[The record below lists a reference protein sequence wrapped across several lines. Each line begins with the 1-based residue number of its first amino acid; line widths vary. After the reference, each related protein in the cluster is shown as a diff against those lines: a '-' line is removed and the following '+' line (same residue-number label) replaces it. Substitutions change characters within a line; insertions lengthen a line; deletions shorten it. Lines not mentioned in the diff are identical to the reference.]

1 MHPAQRL
8 IGQARAAL
16 LALAFTLVATA
27 PSAQPIAAK
36 DAEPATRAAN
46 AALERTL
53 PFGDRSD
60 FDDARRG
67 LVGTIPGGRI
77 GTAEQPVWNMERY
90 AFLDGPAP
98 PTVNPSLWR
107 QAQLNSTHGLFKV
120 AERVYQVRGLDIANM
135 TIVEADH
142 GLIVTDALLSA
153 EAAKAAIELYYAH
166 RPRLPIV
173 AVIYSHSHVDHYGG
187 VRGLVGDDDVRQG
200 KVRLIAP
207 DGFLHEAVSENIIAG
222 PAMGRRALY
231 QFGPLLP
238 VGERGQVDTGLGKN
252 LSRGTVTLIAPNDI
266 VKNAYETRT
275 IDGVEIEFHLVPG
288 SEAPA
293 EMIMY
298 YPQLRLL
305 NMAEDATHT
314 LHNLYTIRG
323 AQVRD
328 GRLWARYLNEAIERY
343 GARTDALVAQHHW
356 PTWGQDRIVD
366 YLRKQRD
373 LYEFI
378 HDQSVRL
385 LNKGYTPAEIAEQV
399 KLPPSLAGDWAERE
413 YYGTVSHNSK
423 AVYQFYLGWY
433 DANPAHLNPLPPV
446 ESAKKTIE
454 YMGGADAV
462 LARARA
468 DFRAGNYRWV
478 ASVLSDLV
486 FADPGNRA
494 ARELA
499 ADALEQLGYQAESG
513 PWRNAYLSGAS
524 ELRNGVPRL
533 PPARVTSD
541 VLAELPIDTVFDLMA
556 IRVDPAKAEGRTIVV
571 NWTFTDSR
579 EMYVLTLDHSALTH
593 TAGRLADRADA
604 GVSLSRATFLAVLLR
619 QKTIADAARDGE
631 IKLDGDPR
639 RLAELFAMLDDANP
653 AFPIVEP
660 K

>member
-1 MHPAQRL
+1 MHPTQRS
-8 IGQARAAL
+8 IARAHRAL
-16 LALAFTLVATA
+16 LALASTLLAA
-27 PSAQPIAAK
+27 AAAAQPIAAK

-46 AALERTL
+46 AALEGTL
-53 PFGDRSD
+53 PFADRSD

-67 LVGTIPGGRI
+67 FVGTIPGGRI
-77 GTAEQPVWNMERY
+77 GTAEQPVWSMERY

-107 QAQLNSTHGLFKV
+107 QAQLNAIHGLFKV
-120 AERVYQVRGLDIANM
+120 ADRVYQVRGLDLANM

-142 GLIVTDALLSA
+142 GLIVTDTLLSA
-153 EAAKAAIELYYAH
+153 ETAKAAIELYYAH

-187 VRGLVGDDDVRQG
+187 IRGLVSNDDVRSG

-207 DGFLHEAVSENIIAG
+207 DGFLHEAVSENVVAG

-231 QFGPLLP
+231 MYGPLLP
-238 VGERGQVDTGLGKN
+238 TGERGQVDTGLGKN

-266 VKNAYETRT
+266 VKSAYETRT

-305 NMAEDATHT
+305 NMAEDTTHN
-314 LHNLYTIRG
+314 LHNLYTLRG

-328 GRLWARYLNEAIERY
+328 GRLWARYLGEALERY
-343 GARTDALVAQHHW
+343 GTRTDALVAQHHW
-356 PTWGQDRIVD
+356 PTWGQDKVVA
-366 YLRKQRD
+366 YLRRQRD

-378 HDQSVRL
+378 HDQAVRL

-399 KLPPSLAGDWAERE
+399 KLPPSLAGHWSERE
-413 YYGTVSHNSK
+413 YYGTVSHDSK

-462 LARARA
+462 LARARD
-468 DFRAGNYRWV
+468 DFRAGNFRWV

-524 ELRNGVPRL
+524 ELRHGVPRL
-533 PPARVTSD
+533 PPARVASD
-541 VLAELPIDTVFDLMA
+541 VLAELPIATVFDLLA
-556 IRVDPAKAEGRTIVV
+556 IGVDPAKAEGRTIVV
-571 NWTFTDSR
+571 NWTFTDSGQSF
-579 EMYVLTLDHSALTH
+579 VLTLDHSALTH
-593 TAGRLADRADA
+593 TEGRRADRADA
-604 GVSLSRATFLAVLLR
+604 GVALSRATFLAVLAR
-619 QKTIADAARDGE
+619 QKTIADAVRDGD
-631 IKLDGDPR
+631 IKLEGDPR
-639 RLAELFAMLDDANP
+639 RVAELFAMLDDANP

>member
-1 MHPAQRL
+1 MRIPKLPSPCPR
-8 IGQARAAL
+8 GGL
-16 LALAFTLVATA
+16 LALGCIALAA
-27 PSAQPIAAK
+27 AASAQPIAAK

-53 PFGDRSD
+53 PFADRSD

-67 LVGTIPGGRI
+67 FVATLPGGRI
-77 GTAEQPVWNMERY
+77 GSAEQPVWNMERY
-90 AFLDGPAP
+90 GFLDGAAP

-107 QAQLNSTHGLFKV
+107 QAQLNAMHGLFQV
-120 AERVYQVRGLDIANM
+120 ADRVYQVRGLDLANM
-135 TIVEADH
+135 TIVESDH
-142 GLIVTDALLSA
+142 GVIVTDALLSA
-153 EAAKAAIELYYAH
+153 ETAKAAIELYYAH
-166 RPRLPIV
+166 RPRRPIV

-187 VRGLVGDDDVRQG
+187 IRGLVGDDEVRSG

-207 DGFLHEAVSENIIAG
+207 DGFLHEAVSENIVAG
-222 PAMGRRALY
+222 PAMGRRAQY

-238 VGERGQVDTGLGKN
+238 VGPRGQVDTGLGKN

-266 VKNAYETRT
+266 VKDAYETRT

-305 NMAEDATHT
+305 NMAEDTTHT

-328 GRLWARYLNEAIERY
+328 GRLWARYIGEAIERY

-356 PTWGQDRIVD
+356 PIWGKERIAA
-366 YLRKQRD
+366 YLARQRD
-373 LYEFI
+373 LYEFV

-385 LNKGYTPAEIAEQV
+385 LNQGYTASEIAEWV
-399 KLPPSLAGDWAERE
+399 KLPPGLAGDWAARE
-413 YYGTVSHNSK
+413 YYGTLSHNSK
-423 AVYQFYLGWY
+423 GVYQFYLGWY
-433 DANPAHLNPLPPV
+433 DGNPAHLNPLPPS

-468 DFRAGNYRWV
+468 DFGAGNYRWV
-478 ASVLSDLV
+478 VSVLNELV
-486 FADPGNRA
+486 FAEPGNRA

-499 ADALEQLGYQAESG
+499 ADALEQLGYQAEAG
-513 PWRNAYLSGAS
+513 TWRNAYLAGAF

-533 PPARVTSD
+533 PAARLAID
-541 VLAELPIDTVFDLMA
+541 VLRELPIDTVFDLLA
-556 IRVDPAKAEGRTIVV
+556 IRVDPAKAEGRRIVV
-571 NWTFTDSR
+571 NWTFTDSGQS
-579 EMYVLTLDHSALTH
+579 YVLTLDHSALTH
-593 TAGRLADRADA
+593 TAGSLAERADA
-604 GVSLSRATFLAVLLR
+604 GIALTRATFLAVLQR
-619 QKTIADAARDGE
+619 QKSIADAARDGDVRLE
-631 IKLDGDPR
+631 GDPR
-639 RLAELFAMLDDANP
+639 RIAELFAMLDDADP